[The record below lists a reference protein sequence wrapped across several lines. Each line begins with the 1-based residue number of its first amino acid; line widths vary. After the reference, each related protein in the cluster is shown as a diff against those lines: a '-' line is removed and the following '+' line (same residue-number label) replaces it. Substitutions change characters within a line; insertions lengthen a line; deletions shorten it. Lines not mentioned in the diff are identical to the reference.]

1 MLSTDAS
8 ALDVKHSTY
17 KSVKAFLKAC
27 AKEGLI
33 KLKDA
38 KGGDV
43 VVAGTSGRYSQFLV
57 VI

>member
-1 MLSTDAS
+1 M
-8 ALDVKHSTY
+8 KHSTY

-43 VVAGTSGRYSQFLV
+43 VVAGVSDPHLLFIV
-57 VI
+57 AV